1 MLHSKTHPP
10 IQHGFGL
17 THTSPRLVRKITS
30 PWLPLRC
37 LWPSLLGMRMGVATS
52 NEPTSE
58 VRPKLLEKSPWLNKL
73 KGEWW
78 HIEALK
84 SCSRTGTPEVATA
97 QQGRSTSIEPLI
109 TVCSAPFPPTTY
121 REGKIFLLYNW
132 SFNQITLPLFVSH
145 HKCTRQILSQ
155 YMVPYRVQ

>member
-1 MLHSKTHPP
+1 MAMQAGGVWCYLKRMVQFLVSKCSICELNWLRKGMLHSKPNPP
-10 IQHGFGL
+10 IQHASRL

-52 NEPTSE
+52 KEPTSE
-58 VRPKLLEKSPWLNKL
+58 VRPKLLEKSPCWNKL

-84 SCSRTGTPEVATA
+84 SCSRTGTPDVATA
-97 QQGRSTSIEPLI
+97 QQGRSTSMEPLI

-121 REGKIFLLYNW
+121 REVNF
-132 SFNQITLPLFVSH
+132 FV
-145 HKCTRQILSQ
+145 
-155 YMVPYRVQ
+155 